1 MLIKACCF
9 YYFSSPLTKILP
21 TMAYFSFR
29 ICMKKNYMKKIISTL
44 TVFLGLIMVSFTTQ
58 PTSLDDVIVA
68 LKDGKASELG
78 KFMDDNVEISLPDK
92 SNNYSKAQ
100 AVLIL
105 KDFFDNNEVK
115 SFEVKHKGDQNGD
128 QYCVGTLQTKSG
140 NYRTTVFMKTK
151 TGKDYIKAI
160 RFQSID

>member
-1 MLIKACCF
+1 
-9 YYFSSPLTKILP
+9 
-21 TMAYFSFR
+21 MAYFSFNATA
-29 ICMKKNYMKKIISTL
+29 KTKYSMKKIISTL
-44 TVFLGLIMVSFTTQ
+44 AIFLSLVPIAIGMLTVTNQGTN
-58 PTSLDDVIVA
+58 LDEVIGA

-78 KFMDDNVEISLPDK
+78 KYMDENVEISLPDK
-92 SNNYSKAQ
+92 SNSYSKAQ

-115 SFEVKHKGDQNGD
+115 SFEVKHKGDQNGG

-151 TGKDYIKAI
+151 TGKDYVKAI
-160 RFQSID
+160 RFQSVE